1 MANQYIID
9 NQATTVADHLRRNLP
24 GADSFSLVSAYFT
37 IYGYEL
43 LEEPLAKVGD
53 VRFLFGDPA
62 SVEDLDPGNIEPKS
76 FELTE
81 DGLVPNHA
89 LHQKYLAKRC
99 AAWVSSDAVAIRSAS
114 QSNFLHGKL
123 YLTAAEEGA
132 RSAVVGSSNFTKR
145 GLGGSEQ
152 SNLEINLATEDCATV
167 AELQEW
173 FDRLWDNK
181 QRTEDVKQKVLAA
194 LGRIGNDHAPEAVY
208 YKTLY
213 ELFRKDI
220 DARLAGD
227 DSLVA
232 TGFTDSQIWN
242 ALYEFQKDG
251 AKSVIAKLLAH
262 NGCILADSVG
272 LGKTYTALAVVR
284 YFEQRNE
291 RVLVLCPRKLRD
303 NWSLY
308 QASNGHMQN
317 PFPDDR
323 FSYTLLSHTDLSRD
337 TGMSGNVDLAN
348 FNWRNY
354 DLVVIDE
361 SHNFRNDHGQ
371 RYRRLLDEVIRVG
384 AKTKVLMLSATP
396 VNTSLV
402 DLRNQIYLMTEGRED
417 GFRESLGVGN
427 IRSVMATAQRQ
438 FKEWET
444 DQARSGRRDKAKLL
458 ESLGAD
464 FLRLLDGVSISRSR
478 RQIERF
484 YADEMERVG
493 QFPNHE
499 TPVNKYPE
507 TDSRGLLS
515 YKDLAERIEKFTL
528 SLYQPSEYVTDPARL
543 KELAETRAARNFN
556 QQDSERYLVGM
567 MRTNFLKRL
576 ESSAHSLTLT
586 LDRTIGKIDV
596 LLGKIDRYEAGRQ
609 SQNDLVGAEVLPE
622 EDEEDEDFA
631 VGGRRQSY
639 RLRELDVSRWKDD
652 LRRDKNTLEAVREQV
667 AAITPERDGKLR
679 EIRQAVRD
687 KVDNPTTDRD
697 GQPNRKLLVFTTFK
711 DTAEYLYENLA
722 DLCGRTGAEYCHSL
736 RGRYPHHGWR
746 QSVQRHP
753 QQLRPDGAPARNVG

>member
-1 MANQYIID
+1 MGQVVLAELADPFPQRIPVGIEVPPHGWHIVD
-9 NQATTVADHLRRNLP
+9 GVGDHHLAPAAGVLVAAVQVAAESVAPAGTVLCDGGRHLRHR
-24 GADSFSLVSAYFT
+24 
-37 IYGYEL
+37 
-43 LEEPLAKVGD
+43 
-53 VRFLFGDPA
+53 
-62 SVEDLDPGNIEPKS
+62 
-76 FELTE
+76 
-81 DGLVPNHA
+81 VPWVDHA
-89 LHQKYLAKRC
+89 QA
-99 AAWVSSDAVAIRSAS
+99 
-114 QSNFLHGKL
+114 NFLHGKL
-123 YLTAAEEGA
+123 YLTASGQAT
-132 RSAVVGSSNFTKR
+132 RTAVVGSSNFTKR

-152 SNLEINLATEDCATV
+152 SNLEINLSTEDAATV

-173 FDRLWDNK
+173 FDLLWNDEK
-181 QRTEDVKQKVLAA
+181 RTDDVKQKVLDA
-194 LGRIGNDHAPEAVY
+194 LGRIGNDHAPEAMY

-220 DARLAGD
+220 EARLAGD

-308 QASNGHMQN
+308 QASNGHIQN

-323 FSYTLLSHTDLSRD
+323 FAYTLLSHTDLSRD
-337 TGMSGNVDLAN
+337 TGMSGSVDLAN

-361 SHNFRNDHGQ
+361 SHNFRDDHGQ
-371 RYRRLLDEVIRVG
+371 RYRRLLDEVIREE

-402 DLRNQIYLMTEGRED
+402 DLRNQIYLITEGRKD
-417 GFRESLGVGN
+417 GFRESLGVGS
-427 IRSVMATAQRQ
+427 IRGVMAAAQRQ

-458 ESLGAD
+458 ENLGAD

-478 RQIERF
+478 HQIERF

-493 QFPNHE
+493 QFPKHE

-528 SLYQPSEYVTDPARL
+528 SLYHPSEYVTDPARL
-543 KELAETRAARNFN
+543 KELAETRATRNFN
-556 QQDSERYLVGM
+556 QQDNERYLVGM

-596 LLGKIDRYEAGRQ
+596 LLGKINRYETGRQ
-609 SQNDLVGAEVLPE
+609 SQNDLVGVKVVPE

-639 RLRELDVSRWKDD
+639 RLRELDVSRWK
-652 LRRDKNTLEAVREQV
+652 
-667 AAITPERDGKLR
+667 
-679 EIRQAVRD
+679 
-687 KVDNPTTDRD
+687 NPSA
-697 GQPNRKLLVFTTFK
+697 GQGYAGGGP
-711 DTAEYLYENLA
+711 
-722 DLCGRTGAEYCHSL
+722 RTGGRDHTGARWQAEGNQA
-736 RGRYPHHGWR
+736 GRPR
-746 QSVQRHP
+746 QSGQSH
-753 QQLRPDGAPARNVG
+753 N